1 MKIGTDEQFHSKLHY
16 YLLKDTFYYLFY
28 YLFFASFF
36 VVFIVVTSLFVFVS
50 LFVCFPDPPRGYE
63 NNSGYITCICL
74 AYGPSWQLTR

>member
-36 VVFIVVTSLFVFVS
+36 VVFIVVTSLFLFLCLFVS
-50 LFVCFPDPPRGYE
+50 LILPEDMKTTQVI
-63 NNSGYITCICL
+63 SL
-74 AYGPSWQLTR
+74 AYV